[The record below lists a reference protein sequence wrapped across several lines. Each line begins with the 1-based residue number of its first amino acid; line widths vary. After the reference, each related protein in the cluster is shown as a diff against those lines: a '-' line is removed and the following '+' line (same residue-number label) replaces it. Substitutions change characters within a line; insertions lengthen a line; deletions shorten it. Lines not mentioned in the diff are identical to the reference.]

1 MGITKIRLS
10 VILFSFIW
18 ISITGFSQS
27 SKFYETS
34 EKIENLLKYKEKSPS
49 QLRMLLSELKNYSSG
64 NEASYNQL
72 KMRVNKYLMPIEI
85 KLARSDVYNRKF
97 KEAVDK
103 MKEIKINY
111 SYDKD
116 IEKLESYVDRKL
128 FLYHK
133 RNMLNHKSSWFSLE
147 PSLSMYT
154 SEVDLKVF
162 TQVVNLNP
170 VYGLG
175 FYVKFNKNKKNSSE
189 KRTSFAFSQIGLKV
203 DYKDVNY
210 IVLKD
215 TSSAFN
221 TSPYLNYQLSFLYRK
236 TLGLDAGVV
245 SYMNS
250 MGNLKNNYS
259 VTGSFFIPLDFMS
272 IGLNAR
278 LISDFTSTNPLFQLG
293 GTLKFNIGIYKP
305 FSFRDREEVKSQV
318 FKFKEGK

>member
-1 MGITKIRLS
+1 MLKFTVTHLFFVS
-10 VILFSFIW
+10 LFTFFSF
-18 ISITGFSQS
+18 SGFSQTG
-27 SKFYETS
+27 KFYETS

-49 QLRMLLSELKNYSSG
+49 QLRLLLSELKNYSSG

-97 KEAVDK
+97 KDAVDK
-103 MKEIKINY
+103 TKEIKLNY
-111 SYDKD
+111 AYDKD
-116 IEKLESYVDRKL
+116 IEKLEGYVDRKL
-128 FLYHK
+128 FTYHK
-133 RNMLNHKSSWFSLE
+133 RTMLNHKSSWFSLE
-147 PSLSMYT
+147 PSLAMYT
-154 SEVDLKVF
+154 NEVDMKDF
-162 TQVVNLNP
+162 TEVVNLNP

-175 FYVKFNKNKKNSSE
+175 FYVKFNKKKKSSSE
-189 KRTSFAFSQIGLKV
+189 KKTNFSFSQLGVKV
-203 DYKDVNY
+203 DYKDINY
-210 IVLKD
+210 TLLKD
-215 TSSAFN
+215 TSAFLRG
-221 TSPYLNYQLSFLYRK
+221 SYFNYQFSFLYRK

-245 SYMNS
+245 SYSSN
-250 MGNLKNNYS
+250 MGNVKNNYS

-305 FSFRDREEVKSQV
+305 FSLRDREEVKSQV

>member
-1 MGITKIRLS
+1 MHLLNFR
-10 VILFSFIW
+10 FSFILYSFFW
-18 ISITGFSQS
+18 ISISGFSQS
-27 SKFYETS
+27 NKFHETS

-49 QLRMLLSELKNYSSG
+49 QLRTLLSELKNYSLG

-72 KMRVNKYLMPIEI
+72 KMRVNNYLMPIEI

-97 KEAVDK
+97 KEAVNK

-116 IEKLESYVDRKL
+116 IEKLESYIDRKL

-133 RNMLNHKSSWFSLE
+133 RTMLNHKSSWFSLE

-154 SEVDLKVF
+154 SEVDLKDF

-175 FYVKFNKNKKNSSE
+175 FYVKFNKNKKISSE

-203 DYKDVNY
+203 DYRDVNY

-215 TSSAFN
+215 TSSYFKA
-221 TSPYLNYQLSFLYRK
+221 SPYVNYQLSLLYRK
-236 TLGLDAGVV
+236 TLGLDAGIV
-245 SYMNS
+245 SYLNN
-250 MGNLKNNYS
+250 GTFTNNYS
-259 VTGSFFIPLDFMS
+259 LTGSFYIPIHFMS

-278 LISDFTSTNPLFQLG
+278 LITDFKSPVPLFQLG
-293 GTLKFNIGIYKP
+293 GTLKFNIGVYKP
-305 FSFRDREEVKSQV
+305 FSLRDREEVKSQV